1 MNNSLKDI
9 DLKLK
14 FYSLDDLVFVIPDN
28 SIPITY
34 LSVYF
39 LSGSYLEK
47 INKLGLNYLVFKT
60 LTRSTKKFK
69 YEDLNYY
76 LEKYSISIS
85 SFGGYFNS
93 GISLSFPFYN
103 YKEAIYV
110 LNNILYDYIFRSFDL
125 EEVKRDAINSIK
137 VLKDDVYSYLTA
149 YADKSF
155 YNSFLAND
163 VKGNIK
169 NIKKFNRKDL
179 INWYEKLINSKNIKK
194 LIIISGY
201 TTPNFEQLVFKN
213 LKKILNKNHNF
224 INEMYNFD
232 IIPKKITHKLNKVET
247 GICIIYP
254 APTYN
259 LDFFDYKVISSIL
272 GSMSGRLFVNIREK
286 QELAYVITSYYEPL
300 PIKSGN
306 IKFTML
312 TSKENKNKAINALF
326 NEVNNII
333 NNGFHENEIDIAKN
347 YIVGNYID
355 SFIKRS
361 FKASLLA
368 KSLLFDIPLE
378 FTNNYLDYINSV
390 NKDSVNSK
398 LHYFKNKPGIFI
410 VD

>member
-1 MNNSLKDI
+1 MNNLLKDI

-34 LSVYF
+34 LSIYF

-47 INKLGLNYLVFKT
+47 LNKLGLNYLVFKA
-60 LTRSTKKFK
+60 LIRSTKKFK
-69 YEDLNYY
+69 YENLNYY
-76 LEKYSISIS
+76 LEKHSISIS

-103 YKEAIYV
+103 YKEALYV
-110 LNNILYDYIFRSFDL
+110 LNSILHDYIFRNFDL
-125 EEVKRDAINSIK
+125 EEVKREAINSIK
-137 VLKDDVYSYLTA
+137 VLKDDVYSYLNV
-149 YADKSF
+149 YADKAF
-155 YNSFLAND
+155 YNSFLAQD

-169 NIKKFNRKDL
+169 NIKKFDRKDL

-194 LIIISGY
+194 LAIISGY
-201 TTPNFEQLVFKN
+201 TTPNFEKLVFKN
-213 LKKILNKNHNF
+213 LKKILNKDHNLV
-224 INEMYNFD
+224 NEMYNFD
-232 IIPKKITHKLNKVET
+232 VTPKKINHKLKKVET

-259 LDFFDYKVISSIL
+259 LDLFDYKVISSIL

-286 QELAYVITSYYEPL
+286 QELAYAITSYYEPL

-312 TSKENKNKAINALF
+312 TSKENKTKAINALF
-326 NEVNNII
+326 DEVNNII
-333 NNGFHENEIDIAKN
+333 TNGFNENEINTAKN
-347 YIVGNYID
+347 YIIGNYID

-361 FKASLLA
+361 FKSSSLA
-368 KSLLFDIPLE
+368 KSLLFNIPLE
-378 FTNNYLDYINSV
+378 FINNYLDYINSV
-390 NKDSVNSK
+390 NKDSINSK